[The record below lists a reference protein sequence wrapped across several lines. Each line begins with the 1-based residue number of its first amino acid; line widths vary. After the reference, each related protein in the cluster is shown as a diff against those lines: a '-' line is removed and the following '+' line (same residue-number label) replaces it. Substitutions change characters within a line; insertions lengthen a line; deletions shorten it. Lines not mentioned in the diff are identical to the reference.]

1 MNRWSRSI
9 AKLLAVLT
17 FVIPFVFASSSSK
30 AAIVSCT
37 PQENLVLLLDARN
50 AKSNTGS
57 GATWKDISGCGLD
70 ATLNNGPTR
79 TSDQGGAFR
88 FVSSSQQWASTN
100 SPGDLKSYT
109 VEAFYKVDSYNS
121 RACTAIVSDSYDSV
135 VNNKINF
142 TIGTFGTDDYLYG
155 AAGPWTYT
163 SGTSLAFGNDL
174 VGWHIATLTYDGTNM
189 QFFYDSATVGSP
201 VAFASSSMGS
211 NGTGINIA
219 KRWDNAPNCTGPSTT
234 NNYFGGRIS
243 VVKILNKALTS
254 TEVQDEYRCMTSGAL
269 PVVAVDQPGSNPK
282 KQTANQVITASS
294 NCAGTVAF
302 TYNGKPINRC
312 GNIST
317 VLTGSKYVASCT
329 WKPIIHGANAI
340 AATMNVN
347 YYPDNAS
354 ATSNITVL
362 KRTTPR

>member
-1 MNRWSRSI
+1 MKRWGRPI

-17 FVIPFVFASSSSK
+17 FVIPFVFVSSTSK
-30 AAIVSCT
+30 AATVSCT
-37 PQENLVLLLDARN
+37 PQDNLVLLLDARN
-50 AKSNTGS
+50 IRSNTGS
-57 GATWKDISGCGLD
+57 GTTWYDISGCGLN
-70 ATLNNGPTR
+70 ATLKNGPTV
-79 TSDQGGAFR
+79 TADKGGAFQFAR
-88 FVSSSQQWASTN
+88 NSQQWAQTS
-100 SPGDLKSYT
+100 SPGDLKPYT
-109 VEAFYKVDSYNS
+109 VETYFKVDNYNS
-121 RACTAIVSDSYDSV
+121 SACTALVSDSYDSI

-142 TIGTFGTDDYLYG
+142 TIGTFGGDDYLYG

-163 SGTSLAFGNDL
+163 NHTSATFGSDL

-189 QFFYDSATVGSP
+189 QLFYDSATVGSA
-201 VAFASSSMGS
+201 VAFSNASMGS
-211 NGTGINIA
+211 NGTAINIA
-219 KRWDNAPNCTGPSTT
+219 KRWDNASNCTQT
-234 NNYFGGRIS
+234 NNDNYFGGRIA
-243 VVKILNKALTS
+243 VVKILNKALSS
-254 TEVQDEYRCMTSGAL
+254 TEVQDEYRCITGGAL
-269 PVVAVDQPGSNPK
+269 PTVTVDQPGSNPK

-294 NCAGTVAF
+294 NCAGTVSF

-340 AATMNVN
+340 AATINVN